1 MNDKP
6 GIGVYAPAGFAPEP
20 AALERAIARLTAMG
34 HAVVVDPTCRTR
46 WQRFAATD
54 AERLAG
60 VMRMAADPRVAIA
73 ITLRGGYG
81 WTRLL
86 PQIDFAAIAAA
97 HKRWLGYSD
106 FTAFQL
112 AALATVGMTSFAGPS
127 TTGDFGAAA
136 PSSFTLDHCFGLLA
150 ARAYVVDC
158 ALDGPPECAVDG
170 TLWGGNL
177 ALVAHLCGT
186 PYFPRIDGGI
196 LFLEDVGEHPY
207 RIERMLYQLLH
218 AGVLERQRAILLGQ
232 FTQYQ
237 LQDNDGGYD
246 LTVVV
251 AQLRSRV
258 EVPIYTGLPFG
269 HVADKLTLPVGGRC
283 ALTVAGGVARL
294 AFSDYAS

>member
-6 GIGVYAPAGFAPEP
+6 GIGLYAPAGFAPEP
-20 AALERAIARLTAMG
+20 AALDRAIARLTALG
-34 HAVVVDPTCRTR
+34 HKVVVDPTCRTR
-46 WQRFAATD
+46 WQRFAAPD

-60 VMRMAADPRVAIA
+60 VMRMATDPRVAIA

-86 PQIDFAAIAAA
+86 PQLDFVAIAAA
-97 HKRWLGYSD
+97 RKRWLGYSD

-112 AALATVGMTSFAGPS
+112 AALAKVGMTSFSGPS
-127 TTGDFGAAA
+127 TTGDFGATA

-150 ARAYVVDC
+150 AREYGVEC
-158 ALDGPPECAVDG
+158 ALDGLPECAVDG

-207 RIERMLYQLLH
+207 RIERTLYQLLH

-237 LQDNDGGYD
+237 LQDNDAGYD
-246 LTVVV
+246 LPGVVS
-251 AQLRSRV
+251 QLRSLID
-258 EVPIYTGLPFG
+258 VPVYTGLPFG
-269 HVADKLTLPVGGRC
+269 HVADKLTLPVGGHC
-283 ALTVAGGVARL
+283 ALTVARGAARL
-294 AFSDYAS
+294 VFSRYAC